1 VTGLL
6 VVVTLAVA
14 VNGVIIIILIRAAAT
29 RQQRKAEAR
38 AWGEHVATAVAF
50 SRVKRLPP
58 EVPEDADEVLERW
71 VKEGQG
77 NG

>member
-1 VTGLL
+1 MTALV

-14 VNGVIIIILIRAAAT
+14 AAGVIIIVLLRAAAT
-29 RQQRKAEAR
+29 RQQRQAEAR
-38 AWGEHVATAVAF
+38 AWAETIATATAF

-58 EVPEDADEVLERW
+58 EPREDADEVLERW
-71 VKEGQG
+71 VKEGRG